1 MEEIRVQSWTELIER
16 LHDRSWQP
24 VIARHRSTFVF
35 RGSANHQCAL
45 TPSLMRLGGDFAS
58 LEEHLLR
65 TFRRYGLRYHAPDGS
80 QWNWLALA
88 QHHGLPTRLLDW
100 TYSPFV
106 ALHFATADLAQFDRD
121 SFVWC
126 LDYVGAAALL
136 PQRLCD
142 VLEEEGAQVFTTE
155 MLDAVAPSLQSFD
168 ALQDE
173 PFMLFF
179 EPPALNDRI
188 VNQHGLFSITSGA
201 GVRPDT
207 WVAQH
212 PTLARRIVIPASLK
226 WEVRDK
232 LDQANI
238 TERVLFPGLD
248 GLSRW
253 LKRYYSP
260 RADVDRAND
269 DTHHDVDEAKRAGED
284 AESATPRAAGE
295 AAHRGNGTSRAA
307 SGGRAARR
315 SAARAGRPARGR

>member
-1 MEEIRVQSWTELIER
+1 
-16 LHDRSWQP
+16 
-24 VIARHRSTFVF
+24 
-35 RGSANHQCAL
+35 
-45 TPSLMRLGGDFAS
+45 
-58 LEEHLLR
+58 
-65 TFRRYGLRYHAPDGS
+65 
-80 QWNWLALA
+80 
-88 QHHGLPTRLLDW
+88 LPTRLLDW

-155 MLDAVAPSLQSFD
+155 MLDGMAPTLQSFD
-168 ALQDE
+168 ALQAE

-188 VNQHGLFSITSGA
+188 VNQHGLFSIASGA
-201 GVRPDT
+201 GVRPEA
-207 WVAQH
+207 WIAQH
-212 PTLARRIVIPASLK
+212 PTLARCIVIPASLK

-248 GLSRW
+248 GLSAW
-253 LKRYYSP
+253 LTRYYLP
-260 RADVDRAND
+260 RPRDGNADQLTQVRDR
-269 DTHHDVDEAKRAGED
+269 
-284 AESATPRAAGE
+284 SWPRD
-295 AAHRGNGTSRAA
+295 RPQ
-307 SGGRAARR
+307 ARR
-315 SAARAGRPARGR
+315 SRSSERSSLRVRCPNVSDETS